1 MSRVELDKSLRLVPY
16 AARYRDSVFELL
28 NFIPNKSAIW
38 DWEFEHSLTGKT
50 FDPVLIVN
58 CDDRVVGFNGVMPV
72 PSTSYGKALDLAWS
86 CDFYVAPGY
95 CKEIIGTWLKEELE
109 GRADVILDFD
119 GNHLIDRL
127 LRQLGWTQPHGVA
140 TYRLEREQKSFRY
153 LALQGLQ
160 WFNRL
165 LGWFDSGVY
174 WGTLSVQERL
184 PAREEVDSLWASVVA
199 GYECVVTR
207 DYAYLDWR
215 YQQHPRARYGFL
227 VARSETGLEGI
238 LVVRYSQGSL
248 KLVDYCGPAHHAALK
263 RALIRR
269 CRRQWRHAEQFSLTT
284 SDLEMGQCALRE
296 GFFRARSQPRFFMRV
311 VPGNYGYVPPDRPH
325 WFIMTGD
332 SDGELLQAA
341 ADFSR
346 GY

>member
-1 MSRVELDKSLRLVPY
+1 MSRGEFDESLRLVPY
-16 AARYRDSVFELL
+16 AARYRDSVLALF
-28 NFIPNKSAIW
+28 KSVPYKPAIW
-38 DWEFEHSLTGKT
+38 AWEFESNPTGKP
-50 FDPVLIVN
+50 FDPVVIVN
-58 CDDRVVGFNGVMPV
+58 GDDQVVGFNGIIPV
-72 PSTSYGKALDLAWS
+72 RATSHGKVLDLAWS
-86 CDFYVAPGY
+86 CDFYVAAECRGQGV
-95 CKEIIGTWLKEELE
+95 GTWLKKELDK
-109 GRADVILDFD
+109 RASVILAFGVSDQAD
-119 GNHLIDRL
+119 KVLSH
-127 LRQLGWTQPHGVA
+127 LGWHHPNNVYN
-140 TYRLEREQKSFRY
+140 YRLSREWGSLRS
-153 LALQGLQ
+153 LALRGLQ
-160 WFNRL
+160 RFNRI
-165 LGWFDSGVY
+165 LGWFNTRLYRGSV
-174 WGTLSVQERL
+174 SVQERL
-184 PAREEVDSLWASVVA
+184 PAREEVDCLWASVA
-199 GYECVVTR
+199 PDYEGVITR

-215 YQQHPRARYGFL
+215 YQLHPRARYGFL

-238 LVVRYSQGSL
+238 LIVRYTQGSL

-269 CRRQWRHAEQFSLTT
+269 CRRHWRHAEQFSLTT

-311 VPGNYGYVPPDRPH
+311 VPGSQGTISRDGPH